1 MIDSFDH
8 FASGATSGSAEP
20 STSTS
25 TGGNIVTE
33 IISESDGAINDEPL
47 VVICPY
53 EIRSEFEVPNDF
65 KTNNAKI
72 SFNETSAPVEKIIL
86 RKDGGLVGPPKRTA
100 NGRPPSSISPFATR
114 MVLSASQG
122 NTERWTYFRAGI

>member
-25 TGGNIVTE
+25 TGGNIETE

-72 SFNETSAPVEKIIL
+72 SFNETVAPVEKIIL
-86 RKDGGLVGPPKRTA
+86 RKDGGFHYVLKVTGA
-100 NGRPPSSISPFATR
+100 IECFGGTR
-114 MVLSASQG
+114 NRETKST
-122 NTERWTYFRAGI
+122 NE